1 LVFKN
6 VLLASACGKVIQAIA
21 AGCTTTYS
29 NNYTTTD
36 YLLGPTSIQGTALG
50 ISAQNLFVNPTAGNL
65 TIKDLNSPIVTNRVG
80 DTRWLP

>member
-1 LVFKN
+1 M
-6 VLLASACGKVIQAIA
+6 IQSIA
-21 AGCTTTYS
+21 ANSTTEFG

-65 TIKDLNSPIVTNRVG
+65 MIKDANSPIVTNKVG
-80 DTRWLP
+80 DVRWLP